1 MSVEKFL
8 KIGKNKLFPLCRSL
22 TGKGTLKTLKIIKK
36 NFSLLRIKK
45 IKSGTN
51 VFDWRVP
58 KQWEVKDATVQ
69 DEFGRAIIDFK
80 KNNLHL
86 VGYSSPIKKKLILKN
101 Y

>member
-8 KIGKNKLFPLCRSL
+8 KIGKNELFPLCRSL
-22 TGKGTLKTLKIIKK
+22 TGEGTLKTLKIIKK

-45 IKSGTN
+45 IQSGTN
-51 VFDWRVP
+51 VFDWKVP
-58 KQWEVKDATVQ
+58 KQWEVKAATVQ
-69 DEFGRAIIDFK
+69 DKFGKVIIDFK

-86 VGYSSPIKKKLILKN
+86 VGYSRPIKKKLILRN